1 VKNWFRKFISHFRG
15 DRDLISL
22 NLSVNR
28 QTRRRELRL
37 SPDLQPTSLR
47 ALVWTREE
55 AEAAWKA
62 KRTEVNVAIMLP
74 KNIKSVQSVAG
85 NFMVDGRPARVE
97 VCLNESIK
105 QWILTPPDKKLEQ
118 EREQGGLEREQERL
132 ERQKWKPSP
141 DPKPIEGRTCGACG
155 GKLVLIGLYN
165 WERSTDVFTP
175 AGTGEKC
182 LRCGTLTEL

>member
-1 VKNWFRKFISHFRG
+1 V
-15 DRDLISL
+15 
-22 NLSVNR
+22 
-28 QTRRRELRL
+28 
-37 SPDLQPTSLR
+37 
-47 ALVWTREE
+47 LVWTREE
-55 AEAAWKA
+55 AEAAWAA

-74 KNIKSVQSVAG
+74 RHIKSIQSVTG

-97 VCLNESIK
+97 VCVNESIK

-118 EREQGGLEREQERL
+118 KREKDRLEIEQDRVERE
-132 ERQKWKPSP
+132 KWVKLP

-155 GKLVLIGLYN
+155 GRLVLIGLYN
-165 WERSTDVFTP
+165 CEPSTDVFTL